1 MFAVLVMIVQ
11 ISCSTELLSADPS
24 EMLKHVGVCVGVSVT
39 DVQRVVIVFTLNMN
53 SRLQQADL
61 PSSTSSRTL
70 LTSSSAAVVTTAA
83 TRGRLPARV
92 NMCCNHSRAGW

>member
-39 DVQRVVIVFTLNMN
+39 DVQRVVI
-53 SRLQQADL
+53 
-61 PSSTSSRTL
+61 
-70 LTSSSAAVVTTAA
+70 
-83 TRGRLPARV
+83 
-92 NMCCNHSRAGW
+92 